1 MLRTVKA
8 RFTTE
13 ERDLLI
19 DGRMWMDPG
28 LQERIRKKRVRSGY
42 ISVELNEKELTE
54 LIGSVAAEAN
64 HASKRDIAAILH
76 EICDQLESLEDELR
90 HPDHHYFSTFRI

>member
-1 MLRTVKA
+1 MSKTLKA
-8 RFTTE
+8 RFTIE
-13 ERDLLI
+13 ERDLLV

-28 LQERIRKKRVRSGY
+28 FQERIRKKRVRNGY
-42 ISVELNEKELTE
+42 ISVDLNEKELTE

-64 HASKRDIAAILH
+64 HASKRDLAAILH

-90 HPDHHYFSTFRI
+90 NPDHHFFGAFRI